1 MSVKCGYLITR
12 PAGNTSATAFLFGA
26 TGQEW
31 TRWGT
36 GESAYLRD
44 AQSATANRPP
54 IRIGLGTYYLMI
66 GRKGDLSDLFT
77 RKWDQV
83 LEKPAFERAPGSS
96 KEDYGR
102 KTIVVHYGE
111 VPPTFSQQ
119 FAQMATSA
127 ATALVPIPLVMDGV
141 AEGSSH
147 FQEAARTKMIL
158 KFYLDYVYKDQAP
171 RKDNSGKVY
180 TLRDS
185 ITLGDI
191 GWNLGLVRG
200 STLRKLQDAA

>member
-12 PAGNTSATAFLFGA
+12 PAANTSASAFLFGT

-44 AQSATANRPP
+44 AQSSTANRPP

-66 GRKGDLSDLFT
+66 GKKGELSDLFT

-83 LEKPAFERAPGSS
+83 LEKPEFERSPGIS

-102 KTIVVHYGE
+102 KSIVVHYGE

-119 FAQMATSA
+119 FAQMAASV
-127 ATALVPIPLVMDGV
+127 ATALVPVPLVMDGV
-141 AEGSSH
+141 AESSSQ
-147 FQEAARTKMIL
+147 FQELAMTKMIL
-158 KFYLDYVYKDQAP
+158 KFYLDYVYADQAP
-171 RKDNSGKVY
+171 RKDNAGKVY
-180 TLRDS
+180 ALRDR
-185 ITLGDI
+185 ITLGDV
-191 GWNLGLVRG
+191 GWHLGLVRG
-200 STLRKLQDAA
+200 TTLRSLQDAG

>member
-12 PAGNTSATAFLFGA
+12 PAGDTSATAFLFGA

-44 AQSATANRPP
+44 AQAATANRPP
-54 IRIGLGTYYLMI
+54 IRIGLGSCYLMI
-66 GRKGDLSDLFT
+66 GRKGELSDLFT
-77 RKWDQV
+77 RKRDQV
-83 LEKPAFERAPGSS
+83 LEKAGFERSPGIS
-96 KEDYGR
+96 KEDYGL
-102 KTIVVHYGE
+102 KSIVVHYGE

-119 FAQMATSA
+119 FAQMAASV

-141 AEGSSH
+141 AESTSH
-147 FQEAARTKMIL
+147 FQDLAMTKMML

-171 RKDNSGKVY
+171 RKDNAGKVY
-180 TLRDS
+180 ALRDR
-185 ITLGDI
+185 ITLGDV

-200 STLRKLQDAA
+200 TTLRRLEDAG